1 MRKLYTYD
9 NYEGD
14 KGIIVADS
22 WDEAVAIYK
31 EQYPDREIAETDE
44 QYWDYGCYI
53 EEIDFWSNEKKL
65 YVCCEW

>member
-14 KGIIVADS
+14 KGIIVA
-22 WDEAVAIYK
+22 VTIYR
-31 EQYPDREIAETDE
+31 EMYIDREIAETQE

-53 EEIDFWSNEKKL
+53 EEIDFWTNEKKL
-65 YVCCEW
+65 YVVCEW